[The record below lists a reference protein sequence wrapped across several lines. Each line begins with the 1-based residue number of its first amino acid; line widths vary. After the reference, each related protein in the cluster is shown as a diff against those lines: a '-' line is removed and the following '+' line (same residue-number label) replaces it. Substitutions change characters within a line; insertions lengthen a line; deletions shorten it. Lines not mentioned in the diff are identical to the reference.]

1 MQCIKVSVL
10 KSWYFLVNK
19 VEVERGITSREEC
32 VVFTGNPHCKQ
43 CPPVLLLPFPTQK
56 FCLHEEWRQQTSSCH
71 QINEICL
78 AAMGDVTHQPT
89 REGREEDNG
98 CCLWCQDSRS
108 LQDTKKPLSSPP
120 CTVQSE
126 LKDGLNSAKHSN
138 FCLSARMEGKTQI
151 SLNGRAEL
159 EPLAREVPA
168 ARGFV
173 SGSRPH
179 GSDAAELGQEAG
191 RD

>member
-1 MQCIKVSVL
+1 MQSIKVSVL

-19 VEVERGITSREEC
+19 VEVEKGITPREEC
-32 VVFTGNPHCKQ
+32 VFFTGNPHCKQ

-78 AAMGDVTHQPT
+78 AAVGDVTRQPT
-89 REGREEDNG
+89 REGRGRTMVAACGARTADP
-98 CCLWCQDSRS
+98 CRTQK
-108 LQDTKKPLSSPP
+108 TLSSPP
-120 CTVQSE
+120 RTVQSK

-168 ARGFV
+168 ATRV
-173 SGSRPH
+173 CLWLQTPRLRCS
-179 GSDAAELGQEAG
+179 
-191 RD
+191 